1 MVQSHRKNYQ
11 LISCHTSPCSQPCG
25 LLSYGCPRL
34 RKRLFRKATWTSSN
48 SHKILLHLRS
58 WRLNSNP
65 SSFQRRRSMTA
76 SACIMSVVC
85 RSAYRGWTWGPA
97 MSRETA
103 EAEWDGSLCHQVT
116 AEKSFRKTSQ
126 TSRTDFIFLF
136 CRLWEDIGMRWR
148 LSWERWEISLGR
160 NLSKSKHE
168 DSLLSIELY
177 RFDCWFEFF
186 LKKMKSKSAENFVF
200 YNQKCNILQMAECNY
215 FIFLLQLAAC
225 IIEKLMVC
233 WIPL

>member
-11 LISCHTSPCSQPCG
+11 LISWHTSPCSQPCG

-65 SSFQRRRSMTA
+65 SSFQRRRPMTA
-76 SACIMSVVC
+76 SACVMSVVR
-85 RSAYRGWTWGPA
+85 RSACWGWTWGPA
-97 MSRETA
+97 MSRDTA
-103 EAEWDGSLCHQVT
+103 GAEWDGSLCHQV
-116 AEKSFRKTSQ
+116 AVEKSFRKTSQ

-148 LSWERWEISLGR
+148 LSWERWEISLGL

-168 DSLLSIELY
+168 DSLLPIVLY
-177 RFDCWFEFF
+177 RLDGWFEF
-186 LKKMKSKSAENFVF
+186 
-200 YNQKCNILQMAECNY
+200 
-215 FIFLLQLAAC
+215 
-225 IIEKLMVC
+225 
-233 WIPL
+233 